1 MKLYKYLSISCI
13 MLFSFG
19 IAGCS
24 DENEKE
30 RKEIASPL
38 PELKIKEDPIKVKI
52 GTDNKV
58 SIDILEG
65 GGEYNVFSTNE
76 DVVTAEIID
85 NKVSLEGKTIG
96 EAALVLSD
104 KNSKYLKFPVSVY
117 LTDKIKFSQEEVEM
131 KILAGHRKL
140 IKVNISEGNGGYKA
154 ESDNRDIKVNVTGE
168 GEITIEAIAKEES
181 FSGSVTIKDKAGFT
195 ASLPVKVAVTTN
207 PFPEEFLAEIKAD
220 SKRRYFFDG
229 ESKDRDNSTP
239 VRKLEDGQYS
249 YGWTYYSME
258 NLQISFKE
266 NLNVGEKTEAIYT
279 YNTYYN
285 RIEEPVD
292 LRIIQ
297 NDGENI
303 WAIFSYKKDGMIHYG
318 YFCDKVINKEV
329 TNLKLEKNIVTISGK
344 KGEPKSVKVKI
355 LSGSGSYEVEVDSE
369 NEEVVKATESNGL
382 VLITGTPEED
392 EIEATIIIVDKEN
405 NQEETINVTLK
416 ASEDEESEESFLS
429 DEKIMSNDKERLV
442 IDDNSISLSGMNVVK
457 SSTQWGVK
465 HATLKKR
472 FVFINFEDRTV
483 GEKSNI
489 RIYAQGLDSYSS
501 YVNASVSSFKVLK
514 NSDGKIWATFIYT
527 SKDGK
532 ERKGYICCGA

>member
-30 RKEIASPL
+30 RKEIVSPL
-38 PELKIKEDPIKVKI
+38 PELKIKEEPIKVKI
-52 GTDNKV
+52 GTDSKV

-85 NKVSLEGKTIG
+85 NKVSLEGKAIG

-131 KILAGHRKL
+131 KILTGHRKS

-154 ESDNRDIKVNVTGE
+154 ESDNRDIKVTVTEE

-195 ASLPVKVAVTTN
+195 ASIPVKVEVTTN

-229 ESKDRDNSTP
+229 ESKDRENSTP
-239 VRKLEDGQYS
+239 IRKLEDGQYT
-249 YGWTYYSME
+249 YGWTYYSIYS
-258 NLQISFKE
+258 LQISFKGD
-266 NLNVGEKTEAIYT
+266 LSVGKKTEATYT
-279 YNTYYN
+279 YYAYYSPTQ
-285 RIEEPVD
+285 EVVD
-292 LRIIQ
+292 LEIIQ
-297 NDGENI
+297 NDEENI
-303 WAIFSYKKDGMIHYG
+303 WAIFSYKKGGVIHYG
-318 YFCDKVINKEV
+318 YFCDKAIDKEI
-329 TNLKLEKNIVTISGK
+329 TKLKLEKNMITISGK
-344 KGEPKSVKVKI
+344 EGEPKSVEVKV
-355 LSGSGSYEVEVDSE
+355 LSGSGSYEAHSDYDGIEV
-369 NEEVVKATESNGL
+369 TESNGVL
-382 VLITGTPEED
+382 LITGTPEKK
-392 EIEATIIIVDKEN
+392 EIEATVTVEDKEN
-405 NQEETINVTLK
+405 NQEEEITVILK
-416 ASEDEESEESFLS
+416 ASEEGTAEKTFTL
-429 DEKIMSNDKERLV
+429 DEKIMSDDKERLV
-442 IDDNSISLSGMNVVK
+442 IDGSSISVSDMEVIQ
-457 SSTQWGVK
+457 SSTQLGFK
-465 HATLKKR
+465 QKKPKKGI
-472 FVFINFEDRTV
+472 VFMNLQDKTV

-489 RIYAQGLDSYSS
+489 GIYVYGLDPYSS
-501 YVNASVSSFKVLK
+501 RVNVPVSSFKVLK

>member
-85 NKVSLEGKTIG
+85 NKVSLEGKAIG

-249 YGWTYYSME
+249 YGWTYYSIYS
-258 NLQISFKE
+258 LQISFKGD
-266 NLNVGEKTEAIYT
+266 LSVGKKTEAIYA
-279 YNTYYN
+279 YSMYYN
-285 RIEEPVD
+285 PTEEAVD
-292 LRIIQ
+292 LEIIQ

-303 WAIFSYKKDGMIHYG
+303 WAIFSYKKDGVIHYG
-318 YFCDKVINKEV
+318 YFCDKTIDKELIK
-329 TNLKLEKNIVTISGK
+329 LKLETNMVTISGK
-344 KGEPKSVKVKI
+344 KGEPKSVEVKI
-355 LSGSGSYEVEVDSE
+355 LSGSGNYEAYSDYDGIEV
-369 NEEVVKATESNGL
+369 TESNGVL
-382 VLITGTPEED
+382 LITGIPQEE
-392 EIEATIIIVDKEN
+392 EIEATVAVEDKEN
-405 NQEETINVTLK
+405 NQEEEITVILK
-416 ASEDEESEESFLS
+416 ASEEGAAEKAFSL
-429 DEKIMSNDKERLV
+429 DEKIMSDDKERLV
-442 IDDNSISLSGMNVVK
+442 IDGSSISVSDMEVIQSPKQLGFKQRSPRKGI
-457 SSTQWGVK
+457 
-465 HATLKKR
+465 
-472 FVFINFEDRTV
+472 VFMELEDKEV

-489 RIYAQGLDSYSS
+489 RIYVYGLDPYSS
-501 YVNASVSSFKVLK
+501 LITTTAKSFKVLK

>member
-229 ESKDRDNSTP
+229 ESKDRDYSTP
-239 VRKLEDGQYS
+239 IRKLEDGKYS

-329 TNLKLEKNIVTISGK
+329 TNLKLETNMVTISGK
-344 KGEPKSVKVKI
+344 KGEPKSVEVKI
-355 LSGSGSYEVEVDSE
+355 LSGSGNYEAYSDYDGIEV
-369 NEEVVKATESNGL
+369 TESNGVL
-382 VLITGTPEED
+382 LITGIPQEE
-392 EIEATIIIVDKEN
+392 EIEATVAVEDKEN
-405 NQEETINVTLK
+405 NQEEEITVILK
-416 ASEDEESEESFLS
+416 ASEEGAAEKAFSL
-429 DEKIMSNDKERLV
+429 DEKIMSDDKERLV
-442 IDDNSISLSGMNVVK
+442 IDGSSISVSDMEVIQSPKQLGFKQRSPRKGI
-457 SSTQWGVK
+457 
-465 HATLKKR
+465 
-472 FVFINFEDRTV
+472 VFMELEDKEV

-489 RIYAQGLDSYSS
+489 RIYVYGLDPYSS
-501 YVNASVSSFKVLK
+501 LITTTAKSFKVLK

>member
-13 MLFSFG
+13 MLFLLA

-30 RKEIASPL
+30 RKEIVSPL
-38 PELKIKEDPIKVKI
+38 PELKIKEDPIKIKI
-52 GTDNKV
+52 GTENKI
-58 SIDILEG
+58 SINILEG

-85 NKVSLEGKTIG
+85 NKVSLEGKAIG
-96 EAALVLSD
+96 EAVLVLSD

-131 KILAGHRKL
+131 KILAGHRKS
-140 IKVNISEGNGGYKA
+140 IKVNVSEGNGDYKA
-154 ESDNRDIKVNVTGE
+154 ESDNQNVKAIVTKE

-181 FSGSVTIKDKAGFT
+181 FSGSVTIKDKAGFS
-195 ASLPVKVAVTTN
+195 ASIPVKITVTTD
-207 PFPEEFLAEIKAD
+207 PFPEELLAEIKAD

-229 ESKDRDNSTP
+229 ESKDRDYSTP
-239 VRKLEDGQYS
+239 IRKLEDGKYS

-329 TNLKLEKNIVTISGK
+329 TKLKLEKNRVTISGK
-344 KGEPKSVKVKI
+344 KGEPKSVEVKI
-355 LSGSGSYEVEVDSE
+355 LSGSGSYDVDSD
-369 NEEVVKATESNGL
+369 NEVVEATESDGII
-382 VLITGTPEED
+382 LITGTPGED
-392 EIEATIIIVDKEN
+392 EIEATIIIVDTEN
-405 NQEETINVTLK
+405 NDQEETINVILK

-442 IDDNSISLSGMNVVK
+442 IDGSSISVSDMEVIQSPKQLGFKQRSPRKGI
-457 SSTQWGVK
+457 
-465 HATLKKR
+465 
-472 FVFINFEDRTV
+472 VFMELEDKEV

-489 RIYAQGLDSYSS
+489 RIYVYGLDPYSS
-501 YVNASVSSFKVLK
+501 LITTTAKSFKVLK